1 MASLISGIILDIYGF
16 YQNTNAVIF
25 MMNNSFTK
33 STTYKFLI
41 LCCIINTFSYLVNLT
56 TMSWIL
62 IDSKAE
68 SCYYFALGFIF
79 TEFSSVWSLFGISC
93 LRFISVVK
101 KKNFI
106 KMDQFEDVLWKFMFP
121 IFFAVPFAFMYKMLN
136 DFLFANKIQQVRK

>member
-1 MASLISGIILDIYGF
+1 MASLICEILLDIYGC

-33 STTYKFLI
+33 STTYKFLS
-41 LCCIINTFSYLVNLT
+41 LCCIINTFSYLLKFI
-56 TMSWIL
+56 TMAWLL

-79 TEFSSVWSLFGISC
+79 TEFLSMWSLFGISC

-101 KKNFI
+101 KKKII

-121 IFFAVPFAFMYKMLN
+121 IFLVVSFALTHKLLKSA
-136 DFLFANKIQQVRK
+136 ASEIQQVRK

>member
-1 MASLISGIILDIYGF
+1 MALLIWEIVLDIYGS
-16 YQNTNAVIF
+16 YQNTNAVIL

-41 LCCIINTFSYLVNLT
+41 LCCIINTFSYLVKFT
-56 TMSWIL
+56 TMSWLL
-62 IDSKAE
+62 IDLKAE

-79 TEFSSVWSLFGISC
+79 TEFLSMWSLFGISC

-101 KKNFI
+101 KKKII

-121 IFFAVPFAFMYKMLN
+121 IFFAVSLALMYKILKS
-136 DFLFANKIQQVRK
+136 AASEIQQVRK

>member
-1 MASLISGIILDIYGF
+1 MALLICEIVLDIYGS
-16 YQNTNAVIF
+16 YRNTNAVIL

-41 LCCIINTFSYLVNLT
+41 LCCIINTISYLVKFIT
-56 TMSWIL
+56 TTWL
-62 IDSKAE
+62 FIDSKAE

-79 TEFSSVWSLFGISC
+79 TEFSNVWSLFGISC

-101 KKNFI
+101 KKIFI

-121 IFFAVPFAFMYKMLN
+121 IFLAVSFALTHKLLKSA
-136 DFLFANKIQQVRK
+136 ASEIQQVRK